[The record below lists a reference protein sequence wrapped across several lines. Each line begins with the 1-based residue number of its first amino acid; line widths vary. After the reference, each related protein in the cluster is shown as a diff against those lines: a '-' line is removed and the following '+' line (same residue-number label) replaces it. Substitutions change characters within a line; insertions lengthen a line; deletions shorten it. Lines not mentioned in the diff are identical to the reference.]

1 MSESIKVS
9 RNSCFV
15 EGHAFDGNTLPSHY
29 EAKKILCPMEM
40 EYKRY
45 MHIQRLHII
54 QEKV

>member
-1 MSESIKVS
+1 MLS
-9 RNSCFV
+9 
-15 EGHAFDGNTLPSHY
+15 DGNTLPSHY

-54 QEKV
+54 QERV